1 MSKYLVTYSVKFVTE
16 VEVTDGETVEDVV
29 SDIEIPENDESTYCA
44 DSYQTYD
51 VKQIN

>member
-16 VEVTDGETVEDVV
+16 VEVPEGQNVEDVV

-44 DSYQTYD
+44 DSYEIYE

>member
-29 SDIEIPENDESTYCA
+29 SDIEIPENNESTYCD
-44 DSYQTYD
+44 DSFEID
-51 VKQIN
+51 EVKQIN